1 MHNFKE
7 LHVWQRSVELATE
20 IYQLT
25 KTYPKNEMYGLTS
38 QIRRCSVSVSSNIA
52 EGAGRSGKK
61 EFRHFLN
68 IAYGSSFE
76 LETQLIISNNLG
88 YLDQAKFEFLNEKI
102 VELQKMLYKLI
113 KSIK

>member
-25 KTYPKNEMYGLTS
+25 TTYPKNEIYGLTS
-38 QIRRCSVSVSSNIA
+38 QIRRCSVSISSNIA

-61 EFRHFLN
+61 EFRHF
-68 IAYGSSFE
+68 
-76 LETQLIISNNLG
+76 
-88 YLDQAKFEFLNEKI
+88 
-102 VELQKMLYKLI
+102 
-113 KSIK
+113 